1 MTLKPL
7 YPIQIMKKTLT
18 LPIKRMMFTILLFC
32 LCATHTGAETILLKG
47 ATIHTITRGNLDQ
60 GDVLIRDGKI
70 ARVEESIDTVAD
82 RIVNLTGKHLY
93 PGMIATTT
101 TLGLLEINAVRAT
114 LDTHEVGQWTPEV
127 LSWRAVNPESEL
139 IPVARANGITHAQ
152 PIPLGGI
159 VSGQSGVIQLS
170 GWTVEDLMVK
180 PTVGLHVWWPSMSL
194 NDRPKELS
202 NNPSSWKSPKDQAKQ
217 RKQRMREIT
226 EFFESAKAYV
236 SHREQNKDAHT
247 IPNWASTTSWVKGKT
262 PLFIHANEKRQ
273 IASAV
278 QWADENGYDMILV
291 GGRDAWR
298 VADKLSEHRI
308 PVIYEHTFTLPNRG
322 EDSYDA
328 YFTAPSIL
336 AEAGVKVIFSEGTS
350 RFAASS
356 IRNLPHSAAQ
366 AVAFGMHKEEALKG
380 LTLYP
385 AQVLG
390 LGNRLGSIESG
401 KEASL
406 IALTGELLDIR
417 SQVSEVWIKGERV
430 SLESRHTRL
439 YNKYRNRP
447 NP

>member
-1 MTLKPL
+1 MTFKPFDTFH
-7 YPIQIMKKTLT
+7 IMKKTLKQRT
-18 LPIKRMMFTILLFC
+18 GHIYLAALLLC
-32 LCATHTGAETILLKG
+32 LFGLQARSETILLKG

-70 ARVEESIDTVAD
+70 ALVAESIDTVAD
-82 RIVNLTGKHLY
+82 RIVNLAGKHIY
-93 PGMIATTT
+93 PGMVATTT

-114 LDTHEVGQWTPEV
+114 LDTDEVGQWTPEI

-152 PIPLGGI
+152 PIPLGGT

-180 PTVGLHVWWPSMSL
+180 PTVALHVWWPSMSL

-202 NNPSSWKSPKDQAKQ
+202 NNPSNWKSPKDQAKQ
-217 RKQRMREIT
+217 RKQRVREIA

-236 SHREQNKDAHT
+236 SHREQNEEAHK
-247 IPNWASTTSWVKGKT
+247 IPNWASTTSWAKGKT
-262 PLFIHANEKRQ
+262 PLFIHADEKRQ

-278 QWADENGYDMILV
+278 QWADENDYKMVLV

-298 VADKLSEHRI
+298 LADMLSEHRI
-308 PVIYEHTFTLPNRG
+308 PVIYDKTFTLPSRG

-328 YFTAPSIL
+328 HYSAPSIL
-336 AEAGVKVIFSEGTS
+336 AEAGVKVIFSEGIS

-366 AVAFGMHKEEALKG
+366 AVAFGMRKEEALKG
-380 LTLYP
+380 ITLYP
-385 AQVLG
+385 AQILG
-390 LGNRLGSIESG
+390 MGDRLGSIESG

-417 SQVSEVWIKGERV
+417 SQVTEMWIQGERV

-447 NP
+447 KN

>member
-1 MTLKPL
+1 MTFKRI
-7 YPIQIMKKTLT
+7 YPMHIMMKTLNYQIRQVM
-18 LPIKRMMFTILLFC
+18 LAILLLC
-32 LCATHTGAETILLKG
+32 LFAAQAGAETILLKG
-47 ATIHTITRGNLDQ
+47 ATIHTITRGNLEQ

-70 ARVEESIDTVAD
+70 AWVAESIQVVAD
-82 RIVNLTGKHLY
+82 RIVNLKGKHLY
-93 PGMIATTT
+93 PGMVATTT
-101 TLGLLEINAVRAT
+101 TLGLLEINSIRAT

-139 IPVARANGITHAQ
+139 IPVARASGITHAQ
-152 PIPLGGI
+152 PIPLGGT

-180 PTVGLHVWWPSMSL
+180 PTVGLHVWWPLMSL
-194 NDRPKELS
+194 NDQPKELS
-202 NNPSSWKSPKDQAKQ
+202 NNPSNWKSPKEQAKQ
-217 RKQRMREIT
+217 RKQRVLEIS

-236 SHREQNKDAHT
+236 SHREQNDGAHQ

-262 PLFIHANEKRQ
+262 PLFIHADEKRQ
-273 IASAV
+273 ITSAV
-278 QWADENGYDMILV
+278 EWADEHDYKMILV

-298 VADKLSEHRI
+298 VADLLAKHGI
-308 PVIYEHTFTLPNRG
+308 PVIYDHIFTLPNRG

-328 YFTAPSIL
+328 HYTAPSIL
-336 AEAGVKVIFSEGTS
+336 ALAGVKVIFSEGIS

-366 AVAFGMHKEEALKG
+366 AVAFGMRKEEALKG
-380 LTLYP
+380 ITLYP

-390 LGNRLGSIESG
+390 LGDRLGSIESG

-417 SQVSEVWIKGERV
+417 SQVTEMWIQGERV

-447 NP
+447 KN